1 MSDRL
6 ITDNVLVAFE
16 SMHCLNQKK
25 KGKTEEMALKLDMSK
40 AFDQVEG
47 GYLQDIMKK
56 IGFNDSWVT
65 LMMQVVNSVTY
76 SIKLNRKPRGHITPT
91 RVLQQGDPIS
101 SFLFLFCA
109 EGLSTLLHQATSS
122 GLLRGMATCPQGPW
136 ISHLFFTDDSIIFYQ
151 ATREECSQLAQI
163 LETYE
168 QASSQQINREKNI
181 SFLQP

>member
-56 IGFNDSWVT
+56 MGFNDSWVT

-91 RVLQQGDPIS
+91 RVLQQGDPYPPSFFCFVQRDYQLFYTKPHHLDYFGEWPLAHKDLGSHTFS
-101 SFLFLFCA
+101 SPMTVSF
-109 EGLSTLLHQATSS
+109 STK
-122 GLLRGMATCPQGPW
+122 
-136 ISHLFFTDDSIIFYQ
+136 
-151 ATREECSQLAQI
+151 QLERNA
-163 LETYE
+163 
-168 QASSQQINREKNI
+168 AN
-181 SFLQP
+181 